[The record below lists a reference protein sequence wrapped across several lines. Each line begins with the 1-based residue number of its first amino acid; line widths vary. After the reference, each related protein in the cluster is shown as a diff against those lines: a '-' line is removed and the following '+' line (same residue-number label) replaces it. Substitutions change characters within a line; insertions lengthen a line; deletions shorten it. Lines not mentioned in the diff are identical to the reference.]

1 MIYKDQRMEESIDT
15 EISESQS
22 KMHNPECPCFED
34 QETLLGKRT
43 PFYNN
48 LTESQDDTDN
58 SENSSS
64 VEEEEEKYFDSNL
77 LKGN

>member
-1 MIYKDQRMEESIDT
+1 MEESIDT
-15 EISESQS
+15 QMSESQS
-22 KMHNPECPCFED
+22 KMRNPKCSSYED
-34 QETLLGKRT
+34 QETFLGNRT

-64 VEEEEEKYFDSNL
+64 VEEEEEKYSDSNL
-77 LKGN
+77 PKGN